1 MVRLEKGS
9 RREGPARDSLKA
21 WPFAGTIR
29 ELVKVV
35 SKEKQGLTR
44 VLEEHWGT
52 HVKMDCE
59 LGAAAHISNLSTG
72 LQSKYQAR

>member
-1 MVRLEKGS
+1 MVRLEKGR
-9 RREGPARDSLKA
+9 RREGPARDSFKA
-21 WPFAGTIR
+21 WSFAGTIR

-44 VLEEHWGT
+44 VLEEQWGT

-59 LGAAAHISNLSTG
+59 LGAAAHIANLSTG